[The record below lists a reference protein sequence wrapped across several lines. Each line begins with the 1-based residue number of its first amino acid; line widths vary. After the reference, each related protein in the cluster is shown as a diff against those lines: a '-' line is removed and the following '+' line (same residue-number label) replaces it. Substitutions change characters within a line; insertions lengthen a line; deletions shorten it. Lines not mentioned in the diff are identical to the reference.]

1 MLIKEI
7 VTEKHVSGAV
17 TVWEEFGDES
27 SDYEEL
33 AEETTVVKGSH

>member
-7 VTEKHVSGAV
+7 VTEKHVSRAV

-27 SDYEEL
+27 GDYEEL
-33 AEETTVVKGSH
+33 AEKTIVVRGSH